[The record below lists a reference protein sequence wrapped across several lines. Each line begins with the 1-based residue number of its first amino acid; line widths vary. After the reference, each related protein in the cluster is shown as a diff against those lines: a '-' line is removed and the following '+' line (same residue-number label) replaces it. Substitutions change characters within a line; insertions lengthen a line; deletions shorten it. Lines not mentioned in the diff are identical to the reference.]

1 MLFKRKRKSSIIWIQ
16 IWRTNLNPAL
26 NDSALVLKCNRLNKN
41 QLRKIFIGKVIQIAA
56 SWCEVWTQ
64 EFFAGWETEANS
76 KNSRKTQSPIKNN
89 NHEVTFYFRVLPFT
103 SWTGIWKYKLK
114 SLGKTRNGSETSR
127 NRGSW
132 NTPGTPSR
140 HPEFPVIPPWRARP
154 IPKRMAHEG
163 FTIFFNKYLLPKLMS
178 TVFESITHKI
188 HLFWFLSCLVFFD
201 FDILS
206 LIKKKK
212 YFFVLAFHIDFSGN
226 LWFPKFII
234 ALDISNGVF
243 DFQNEIDMDLTHVT
257 ASLQWVVS
265 DTQGQDTQT
274 HIIAGR
280 DREGVLSEEAVST
293 FIRTV
298 AKTAKFKQKYLF
310 QRRNYRTS
318 RFSLKTH

>member
-1 MLFKRKRKSSIIWIQ
+1 
-16 IWRTNLNPAL
+16 
-26 NDSALVLKCNRLNKN
+26 
-41 QLRKIFIGKVIQIAA
+41 
-56 SWCEVWTQ
+56 
-64 EFFAGWETEANS
+64 
-76 KNSRKTQSPIKNN
+76 
-89 NHEVTFYFRVLPFT
+89 
-103 SWTGIWKYKLK
+103 
-114 SLGKTRNGSETSR
+114 
-127 NRGSW
+127 
-132 NTPGTPSR
+132 
-140 HPEFPVIPPWRARP
+140 
-154 IPKRMAHEG
+154 MAHEG

-274 HIIAGR
+274 HITAGR

>member
-1 MLFKRKRKSSIIWIQ
+1 MRDLQYFSI
-16 IWRTNLNPAL
+16 N
-26 NDSALVLKCNRLNKN
+26 
-41 QLRKIFIGKVIQIAA
+41 IFYPNWCLPCSKV
-56 SWCEVWTQ
+56 SL
-64 EFFAGWETEANS
+64 
-76 KNSRKTQSPIKNN
+76 IKF
-89 NHEVTFYFRVLPFT
+89 TYFD
-103 SWTGIWKYKLK
+103 
-114 SLGKTRNGSETSR
+114 
-127 NRGSW
+127 
-132 NTPGTPSR
+132 
-140 HPEFPVIPPWRARP
+140 
-154 IPKRMAHEG
+154 
-163 FTIFFNKYLLPKLMS
+163 
-178 TVFESITHKI
+178 
-188 HLFWFLSCLVFFD
+188 SCLVLF
-201 FDILS
+201 S
-206 LIKKKK
+206 LILIFCLWLKRKNI
-212 YFFVLAFHIDFSGN
+212 FFVLAFHIDFSGN